1 MTTLPYKI
9 IKQNADTLTP
19 ITIFSRLTGEKKF
32 LLESSFEHEQKGKF
46 SFIGANPYQEIIGH
60 ENSTTVIDH
69 DKGAQMK
76 YEEESLQ
83 YVQNHLPKIELDL
96 PFPFYGGAIG
106 YIGYDAIRQVE
117 DIGEPLPDDRE
128 MPDVHLML
136 YQDIIVYEHASEMV
150 YLVAINRDQQ
160 SEAMLDD
167 RLEKLQQALTSTA
180 DIPTSDD
187 MDPVAFLPE
196 ITKEAFMEKVETAK
210 QLIQQGDIFQVVL
223 SQRMQAD
230 FADNPLSFYRK
241 LRKANAS
248 PYMFYIDFADYF
260 VLGASPESLIQTSG
274 RHVVANPITGTRGR
288 GQTAEEEASLEAE
301 LLSDEKELA
310 EHRMLVDLS
319 RNDLGRVC
327 EIGSITTPTYMTIE
341 KYQHVM
347 HFVSEVH
354 GRLKQ
359 GVSGIDALRSAL
371 PAGTVSGA
379 PKIRAMQIIN
389 ELENTKRGPYAGGI
403 GYISFNHD
411 LNIALAIR
419 SLIIKDQKAYLQA
432 GAGIVYDSDP
442 EKEYE
447 ETLRKAKA
455 LMEVTQYDP
464 AH

>member
-1 MTTLPYKI
+1 MTTLPYKV

-19 ITIFSRLTGEKKF
+19 ITIFSRLTGQKKF

-46 SFIGANPYQEIIGH
+46 SFIGVNPYQEIIGH
-60 ENSTTVIDH
+60 GDHTTLTDH
-69 DKGAQMK
+69 DKGTQIEYA
-76 YEEESLQ
+76 EEPLQ

-117 DIGEPLPDDRE
+117 DIGKPLTDDQE

-136 YQDIIVYEHASEMV
+136 YQDVIVYEHTSETV
-150 YLVAINRDQQ
+150 YLVAINLEQQ
-160 SEAMLDD
+160 SEAMLDA
-167 RLEKLQQALTSTA
+167 RLDKLQQALTSTA
-180 DIPTSDD
+180 EIPTSDN
-187 MDPVAFLPE
+187 MNPVTFLPE
-196 ITKEAFMEKVETAK
+196 TTKDAFMEKVETAK
-210 QLIQQGDIFQVVL
+210 ERIKQGDIFQVVL

-230 FADNPLSFYRK
+230 FDGNPLSFYRK

-248 PYMFYIDFADYF
+248 PYMFYIDFADYL

-274 RHVVANPITGTRGR
+274 RHVIANPIAGTRGR
-288 GQTAEEEASLEAE
+288 GQTDQEETMLEAD

-310 EHRMLVDLS
+310 EHQMLVDLS

-327 EIGSITTPTYMTIE
+327 EIGSITTPIYMTIE

-347 HFVSEVH
+347 HIVSEVH
-354 GRLKQ
+354 GQLKQ
-359 GVSGIDALRSAL
+359 GISSIDALRSSL

-389 ELENTKRGPYAGGI
+389 ELEETKRGPYAGGI

-432 GAGIVYDSDP
+432 GAGIVYDSIP
-442 EKEYE
+442 EKEFE
-447 ETLRKAKA
+447 ETLRKARS
-455 LMEVTQYDP
+455 LMEVTQYDLT
-464 AH
+464 H